1 MIAGNLRLSY
11 FKIGVNYL
19 IEDLTIK
26 RMEQQI
32 LSSVIQMGV
41 CISLLFALLLW
52 IRRAGNRSRIYLSV
66 AYAVCGIDLFMR
78 VLQIYNGTPFTF
90 EALNP
95 AALYMALI
103 EMPLFLFYFLEVIS
117 PGWLTWRKIVLLC
130 SPWLL
135 WNVCLLVPGL
145 YFRELDSFRDVFRYI
160 GEANVWLRLLFV
172 LLMLSYSI
180 LIFRI
185 SYNWEKSS
193 ANLGWIRFYGAGY
206 IALALFFILS
216 SVIGSVLSSSLHLFY
231 GTAYCFYITYY
242 ELFVRLNVPRAKA
255 VGEGNVADIAV
266 VPLQPGVPVP
276 VPDESQAMEHESDPA
291 VESAADNE
299 LWETLDGRM
308 QKEKLWRMDMS
319 LAEFAGLLDTN
330 RTTLAALFKAK
341 GYEGGYRE
349 YVNRHRIEDFLEI
362 MSQFPNRNMQ
372 DAFFTV
378 GYRSRMTAFRNFKEY
393 VGQCPS
399 EYFTN
404 QSEE

>member
-1 MIAGNLRLSY
+1 MNCL
-11 FKIGVNYL
+11 VD
-19 IEDLTIK
+19 DLTIK
-26 RMEQQI
+26 RMERQI
-32 LSSVIQMGV
+32 LSSIIQIGA

-52 IRRAGNRSRIYLSV
+52 VRRGGNRSRAYLSV
-66 AYAVCGIDLFMR
+66 AYAVCGIDLFIR
-78 VLQIYNGTPFTF
+78 VLQIYNGTPFIF

-95 AALYMALI
+95 AAFYMALI
-103 EMPLFLFYFLEVIS
+103 EMPLFLFYLLEVIS

-145 YFRELDSFRDVFRYI
+145 HFRELDTIEDVFRHI

-172 LLMLSYSI
+172 LLMLPYSA

-185 SYNWEKSS
+185 SYHWERSS
-193 ANLGWIRFYGAGY
+193 ANLGWIRLYGAGF
-206 IALALFFILS
+206 IALAFFFFLS
-216 SVIGSVLSSSLHLFY
+216 SVSGSIRLSSLHLFY
-231 GTAYCFYITYY
+231 GTAYCFYIVYY

-255 VGEGNVADIAV
+255 AGEGNAADIAV
-266 VPLQPGVPVP
+266 VPLQPVLPVP
-276 VPDESQAMEHESDPA
+276 VADEPQAVEHESAPA
-291 VESAADNE
+291 MESAADNG
-299 LWETLDGRM
+299 LWETVDGRM
-308 QKEKLWRMDMS
+308 QEEKLWRKDMS
-319 LAEFAGLLDTN
+319 FAEFAGLLDTN
-330 RTTLAALFKAK
+330 RTTLASLFKAK

-349 YVNRHRIEDFLEI
+349 YVHRHRIEDFLEI

-372 DAFFTV
+372 EVFFIV

-393 VGQCPS
+393 VGQSPS